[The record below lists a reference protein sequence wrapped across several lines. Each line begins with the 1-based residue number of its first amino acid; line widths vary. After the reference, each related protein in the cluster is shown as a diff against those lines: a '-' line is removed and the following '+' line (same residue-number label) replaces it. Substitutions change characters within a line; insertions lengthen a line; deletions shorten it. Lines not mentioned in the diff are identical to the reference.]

1 MKIVVACRL
10 KKIEADAPAEK
21 AAEAAEAA
29 KGSPA
34 KSPKGAGES
43 LDDAA
48 DKMKAMQDKITAD
61 LVGAGIEVRPRLCL
75 THAFLDPGLILWLCV
90 CARSR

>member
-1 MKIVVACRL
+1 MLAGCRL

-61 LVGAGIEVRPRLCL
+61 LVGAGIEVRPSQDS
-75 THAFLDPGLILWLCV
+75 A
-90 CARSR
+90 

>member
-1 MKIVVACRL
+1 MLLAGCRL

-61 LVGAGIEVRPRLCL
+61 LVGAGIEVRPSQDS
-75 THAFLDPGLILWLCV
+75 A
-90 CARSR
+90 